1 MKKNIMIILT
11 ILLIIIFLSIYFVSK
26 NKKTEIFFPK
36 QNIKIEA
43 QLAQT
48 ILQQTKGLMN
58 VKSLPENQGMLFV
71 FLDESRKSFWM
82 KNTYIPLDLIFI
94 SRDKKIVEIK
104 ENFEPCQQKNCPS
117 YTSQKK
123 VKYVLE
129 VNGGFCQKHQIKEGD
144 EVRFEIK

>member
-58 VKSLPENQGMLFV
+58 VKNLPENQGMLFV
-71 FLDESRKSFWM
+71 FLDESKKSFWM

-123 VKYVLE
+123 AKYVLE

>member
-1 MKKNIMIILT
+1 MIILS
-11 ILLIIIFLSIYFVSK
+11 ILLIILLLSIYFVSK

-48 ILQQTKGLMN
+48 VLQQTKGLMN
-58 VKSLPENQGMLFV
+58 VKNLPENQGMLFV

-123 VKYVLE
+123 AKYVLE

>member
-1 MKKNIMIILT
+1 MKKNIMIILA
-11 ILLIIIFLSIYFVSK
+11 ILLIIVFLSIYFVSK

-58 VKSLPENQGMLFV
+58 VKNLPENQGMLFV
-71 FLDESRKSFWM
+71 FLDESKKSFWM

-94 SRDKKIVEIK
+94 SGDKKIVEIK

-123 VKYVLE
+123 AKYVLE

-144 EVRFEIK
+144 EIQFEIK

>member
-58 VKSLPENQGMLFV
+58 VKNLPENQGMLFV

-123 VKYVLE
+123 AKYVLE

>member
-1 MKKNIMIILT
+1 MIILT